1 MQDFEEAM
9 TTCQEDIN
17 YPYLKGKNKLCR
29 VQ

>member
-9 TTCQEDIN
+9 TTCQEDMI
-17 YPYLKGKNKLCR
+17 YPYLEGKNQQCR